1 MGKIYFGQEQ
11 AMKRRINVMLV
22 EDNPEYREVIALA
35 LEDEPDIELTS
46 QFGTS
51 EIALRSLQDMSTR
64 KVPDLVLLDLRLPG
78 MDGLDS
84 IPYFHAALPDAK
96 IIILTQ
102 SDDEADVLRAISR
115 GASGYL
121 LKSSTL
127 DQITGAIRSVMG
139 GGAPLDAGVA
149 RFILDTLQ
157 AKLPQDEI
165 KHVLTEREMEIL
177 ALLGEGNV
185 KKEIADQLN
194 ISYTTVDTHV
204 GHIYEKLDVRNAPS
218 AINKAHRLGL
228 FPPEK

>member
-1 MGKIYFGQEQ
+1 
-11 AMKRRINVMLV
+11 MKKRIRVMLV
-22 EDNPEYREVIALA
+22 EDNPEYREVISLA
-35 LEDEPDIELTS
+35 LEDEADIELTS

-51 EIALRSLQDMSTR
+51 EIALRSLQDRSTR

-78 MDGLDS
+78 MDGLDAL
-84 IPYFHAALPDAK
+84 PYFRTSLPDAK

-102 SDDEADVLRAISR
+102 SDEEADVLRAISR

-127 DQITGAIRSVMG
+127 NQITEGIRDVMD
-139 GGAPLDAGVA
+139 GGASLDTCVA

-157 AKLPQDEI
+157 TKLPKGEVENI
-165 KHVLTEREMEIL
+165 LTPRELEIL
-177 ALLGEGNV
+177 SLLGEGLV
-185 KKEIADQLN
+185 KKEIAGQLD

-204 GHIYEKLDVRNAPS
+204 AHIYEKLEVRNAPS

-228 FPPEK
+228 FPPEE

>member
-1 MGKIYFGQEQ
+1 
-11 AMKRRINVMLV
+11 MKRKIRVMLV
-22 EDNPEYREVIALA
+22 EDNPEYREVISLA
-35 LEDEPDIELTS
+35 LEDENDIKLTS

-64 KVPDLVLLDLRLPG
+64 KEPDLILLDLRLPG

-84 IPYFHAALPDAK
+84 LSYFKSSLPDAK

-121 LKSSTL
+121 LKSSTV
-127 DQITGAIRSVMG
+127 DQITDGIRSVMD

-149 RFILDTLQ
+149 RFILDTLKTQ
-157 AKLPQDEI
+157 MPSDENEQ
-165 KHVLTEREMEIL
+165 VLTDRELEIIT
-177 ALLGEGNV
+177 LLGEGLV
-185 KKEIADQLN
+185 KKEIADQLD

-204 GHIYEKLDVRNAPS
+204 AHIYEKLEVRNAPS

-228 FPPEK
+228 FPPED

>member
-1 MGKIYFGQEQ
+1 
-11 AMKRRINVMLV
+11 MKRKIRVMLL
-22 EDNPEYREVIALA
+22 EDNPEYREVISLA
-35 LEDEPDIELTS
+35 LKDEPDIELTS

-64 KVPDLVLLDLRLPG
+64 KEPDLILLDLRLPG

-84 IPYFHAALPDAK
+84 LPYFRTALPDVK

-115 GASGYL
+115 GAAGYL

-127 DQITGAIRSVMG
+127 NQITEGIHTVMD

-157 AKLPQDEI
+157 SNMPKEE
-165 KHVLTEREMEIL
+165 VENMLTPRELEIL
-177 ALLGEGNV
+177 TLLGEGLL
-185 KKEIADQLN
+185 KKEIADKLE
-194 ISYTTVDTHV
+194 ISYSTVDTHV
-204 GHIYEKLDVRNAPS
+204 AHIYEKLEVRNAPS
-218 AINKAHRLGL
+218 AVNKAHRLGL
-228 FPPEK
+228 FP